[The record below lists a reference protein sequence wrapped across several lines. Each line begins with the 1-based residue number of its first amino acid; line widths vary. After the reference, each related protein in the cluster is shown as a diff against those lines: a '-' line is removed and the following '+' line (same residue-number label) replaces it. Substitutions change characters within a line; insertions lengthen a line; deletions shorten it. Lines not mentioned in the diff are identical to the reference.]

1 MVNPACRHRAA
12 IALWTG
18 AAVLCPATALA
29 QSAIKLPPQGDI
41 SRQRVAPL
49 PLPPADYEF
58 RIENPEK
65 SAVARSVDD
74 VKFSVKSI
82 RVIGA
87 TRFPEAQVKAF
98 FTPVEGRVIV
108 LDDLRK
114 AAQDLED
121 LYRKNGYFLT
131 RVFIAPQQVKDGV
144 LEVQVLE
151 GYVGAVFVEGPNA
164 GSRHHAEALLK
175 PVMAKRPTNFDD
187 LEERLLLINDTPGLA
202 AKAVLRQGA
211 ERGSSELLLTA
222 TRLPTSYRASFSN
235 SASEILG
242 PTTYGVGA
250 TFGQP
255 LGRPGSLDIDLSG
268 AGGGLKELRS
278 ANLRYAM
285 PLAQRAIFSVG
296 GLLAYARPGGFVA
309 NLNIKSRVMT
319 LNTHLRVPLVRSRDN
334 SLYFDGGLTVN
345 RSRTFAIGKL
355 QVDDRGTVADAGL
368 SWQTSEYLN
377 GTTTVTVALF
387 RGVDLFGANDRSA
400 LFPSV
405 QGFKPD
411 FLKVGYSLQRTQA
424 LVGRLSAQFNLQ
436 GQYSNDRLPS
446 GELISFGGP
455 SLGRGYDPSLVAG
468 ERGVG
473 MLLELRYGLP
483 VHLGKVTDGVTL
495 YGFGDWGRA
504 TSLAKTP
511 SPKTTDKISSAGF
524 GVRSILWSRVSID
537 AQGAF
542 ASRSLGGRASRSPR
556 FNLSLNLFL

>member
-1 MVNPACRHRAA
+1 MVNPACRHHVT
-12 IALWTG
+12 IALLAG

-41 SRQRVAPL
+41 SRQRVAPP
-49 PLPPADYEF
+49 PLPPTDYDF
-58 RIENPEK
+58 RIESPEK
-65 SAVARSVDD
+65 TAVPRSVDD

-82 RVIGA
+82 RVVGA

-98 FTPVEGRVIV
+98 FAPLEGRVIV

-131 RVFIAPQQVKDGV
+131 RVFITPQQVKDGV

-151 GYVGAVFVEGPNA
+151 GYVGASFVEAPNA
-164 GSRHHAEALLK
+164 ASRHHVEALLK
-175 PVMAKRPTNFDD
+175 PLMNERPTNFDD
-187 LEERLLLINDTPGLA
+187 LEERLLLINDTPGLT
-202 AKAVLRQGA
+202 AKGVLRQGA

-222 TRLPTSYRASFSN
+222 AKLPTSYRASFSN
-235 SASEILG
+235 TASEILG

-250 TFGQP
+250 TFSQP
-255 LGRPGSLDIDLSG
+255 LGRPGTLDMDLSG
-268 AGGGLKELRS
+268 AGGELKELRS
-278 ANLRYAM
+278 ANVRYAM
-285 PLAQRAIFSVG
+285 PLAHRAIFSVG

-309 NLNIKSRVMT
+309 DLNIKSRVST
-319 LNTHLRVPLVRSRDN
+319 VNAHLRVPLVRSRNN
-334 SLYFDGGLTVN
+334 SIYFDGGLTVS
-345 RSRTFAIGKL
+345 RSRTSAGGVL
-355 QVDDRGTVADAGL
+355 LVDDRGTVADAGL
-368 SWQTSEYLN
+368 SWQAAEYLN

-387 RGVDLFGANDRSA
+387 RGVGLFGANDRSA
-400 LFPSV
+400 PHPSV
-405 QGFKPD
+405 VGFKPD

-424 LVGRLSAQFNLQ
+424 LVGSLSAQFNLL
-436 GQYSNDRLPS
+436 GQYSADRLPS

-468 ERGVG
+468 ERGLG

-495 YGFGDWGRA
+495 YGFGDWARA
-504 TSLAKTP
+504 TSMATAT
-511 SPKTTDKISSAGF
+511 SPEQTDKISSAGF
-524 GVRSILWSRVSID
+524 GVRSILWSRASID
-537 AQGAF
+537 VQGAF
-542 ASRSLGGRASRSPR
+542 ATRSLKGAASRSPR